1 MNTLEIQKDVLN
13 NKLAHNFNVA
23 DVPKEF
29 CLLYGEVAE
38 AYDAYRKKSENLGE
52 ELADIAI
59 YLLSISE
66 MLGYN
71 LGDEIKKKMFIN
83 EQRVYVE
90 KQGVKLKS
98 ESGLGQEPPT
108 DFHNP
113 LSEASE
119 NETVVAKKYTYI
131 IEEAIANKDVDLI
144 ELKDCIETAVLYSNI
159 NMNRTANPVYIK
171 EVSIVD
177 NKLHMEIES
186 QKGLRRRWIP
196 YSLRQFALY
205 LLDKNT
211 PAYIGNLVQ
220 RDILLN
226 LTTKSVTETDEMLD
240 YEKYFPD
247 GMK

>member
-1 MNTLEIQKDVLN
+1 M
-13 NKLAHNFNVA
+13 
-23 DVPKEF
+23 
-29 CLLYGEVAE
+29 
-38 AYDAYRKKSENLGE
+38 
-52 ELADIAI
+52 
-59 YLLSISE
+59 
-66 MLGYN
+66 
-71 LGDEIKKKMFIN
+71 
-83 EQRVYVE
+83 
-90 KQGVKLKS
+90 
-98 ESGLGQEPPT
+98 
-108 DFHNP
+108 
-113 LSEASE
+113 SEASE